1 MGMRASNGIT
11 VIALSHAGATMQVQR
26 ECRDSV
32 PALAGSLERFITA
45 QTYWRL
51 IRWLG
56 PWAGGVRS
64 PVAVKRRRMLLPAN
78 GKENCAV
85 EVFVYAP
92 ADRPAVG
99 SYVLVH
105 GLNPRGPSDARCDRF
120 ARILAH
126 AGFVVMSPR
135 LDALTQMRLDASA
148 IGQLSCCLEAM
159 IGIEEHPVDT
169 LPGVFSISFGSHPA
183 LLTAASLRA
192 RHLVGSLV
200 VFGGYANFVDTCRF
214 MSGFTSPRDD
224 EPQPDPTCRA
234 GLAINMAP
242 VLFREADCHRLTQA
256 WWAFVIRVWGMPEMK
271 ESARFSEFA
280 QELAGGLP
288 AGLARVFLQGCGV
301 IPGFSESVE
310 DALTRIDVDSMDPRR
325 HLSAIRCPVHLIHG
339 RRDDVIPCS
348 QMEVLAAG
356 LSNTRARRYLTGFYD
371 HSRGDSRTLA
381 LGRLPALAKE
391 AKTMG
396 AMVHALALGGTRLRP
411 ARS

>member
-1 MGMRASNGIT
+1 MM
-11 VIALSHAGATMQVQR
+11 
-26 ECRDSV
+26 
-32 PALAGSLERFITA
+32 LAG
-45 QTYWRL
+45 
-51 IRWLG
+51 
-56 PWAGGVRS
+56 
-64 PVAVKRRRMLLPAN
+64 N
-78 GKENCAV
+78 GKEDPAV

-135 LDALTQMRLDASA
+135 LDALTQLRLDASA
-148 IGQLSCCLEAM
+148 IGQLSRCLEALV
-159 IGIEEHPVDT
+159 GLEEHPVDT
-169 LPGVFSISFGSHPA
+169 LPGVFSISFGSFPA
-183 LLTAASLRA
+183 LLTAASARA

-214 MSGFTSPRDD
+214 MSGFTSPRDG

-242 VLFREADCHRLTQA
+242 VLFPEADCRRLTPA
-256 WWAFVIRVWGMPEMK
+256 WWAFVIRVWGMPEMRQA
-271 ESARFSEFA
+271 ARFSEVA
-280 QELAGGLP
+280 QELAAGLP
-288 AGLARVFLQGCGV
+288 ADLAQVFLQGCGV
-301 IPGFSESVE
+301 VPGCSEWVE
-310 DALTRIDVDSMDPRR
+310 NALTRIDVDSMDPRQ
-325 HLSAIRCPVHLIHG
+325 HLGAIRCPVHLIHG

-348 QMEVLAAG
+348 QMALLAAG
-356 LSNTRARRYLTGFYD
+356 LSNTTARRYLTGLYD
-371 HSRGDSRTLA
+371 HSRGESLTVA

-391 AKTMG
+391 AKTMV

-411 ARS
+411 ASS